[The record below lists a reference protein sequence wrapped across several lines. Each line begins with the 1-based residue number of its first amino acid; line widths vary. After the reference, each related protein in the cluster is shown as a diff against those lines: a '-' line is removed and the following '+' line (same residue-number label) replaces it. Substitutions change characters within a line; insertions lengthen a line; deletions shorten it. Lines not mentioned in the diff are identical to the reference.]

1 MNILVCVKQVP
12 DSEGL
17 ITIDDKGT
25 GIVFN
30 GVYRMNRYDE
40 YALEEALRIRERG
53 DASAVDAVSVG
64 PRRAASTLKRALE
77 MGAADGIHII
87 TAEGKRL
94 TPFETASLIASQA
107 RQKEYGLILTGVM
120 AEDDMHCQVGPM
132 IAELLGYPCASS
144 VIFEEQ
150 SEGGRRICVER
161 EIEGGRRESLELS
174 LPAVLTIQ
182 SGINRPRY
190 PALSNV
196 LRARAQNLIEMDAP
210 SFAPPAP
217 RERLT
222 ALRYPGTAAKGVFLE
237 GTTAEKAD
245 ALCRALHEKALI

>member
-1 MNILVCVKQVP
+1 MNILVCIKQVP

-17 ITIDDKGT
+17 ITIHDGGM
-25 GIVFN
+25 GIVFK
-30 GVYRMNRYDE
+30 GAYRMNRYDE
-40 YALEEALRIRERG
+40 YALEEALRIRGRG
-53 DASAVDAVSVG
+53 DADVVDAVSVG

-87 TAEGKRL
+87 TAEEPRL
-94 TPFETASLIASQA
+94 TPFETASLIASYA

-144 VIFEEQ
+144 VILEEYRG
-150 SEGGRRICVER
+150 GGRGLCVER
-161 EIEGGRRESLELS
+161 EIEGGRREGLELS
-174 LPAVLTIQ
+174 FPAVLTIQ

-196 LRARAQNLIEMDAP
+196 LRARAQKLIEIDAA
-210 SFAPPAP
+210 SLAPPAP

-222 ALRYPGTAAKGVFLE
+222 ALQYPDIAAKGVFLE

-245 ALCRALHEKALI
+245 ALYRALHEKALI